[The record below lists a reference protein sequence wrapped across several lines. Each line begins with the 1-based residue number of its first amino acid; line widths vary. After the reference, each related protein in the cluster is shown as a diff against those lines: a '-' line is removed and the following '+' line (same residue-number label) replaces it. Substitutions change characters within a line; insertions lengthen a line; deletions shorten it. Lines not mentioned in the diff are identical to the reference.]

1 MKARK
6 FAKFAKTLG
15 KVSAGVS
22 AAMTIYEMTEGKK
35 RLVGEGGVDLIMT
48 GVGIWGGPI
57 GFGASL
63 MYFGRKMYLE
73 ETDQDFWNK

>member
-1 MKARK
+1 
-6 FAKFAKTLG
+6 
-15 KVSAGVS
+15 
-22 AAMTIYEMTEGKK
+22 
-35 RLVGEGGVDLIMT
+35 MT

-63 MYFGRKMYLE
+63 IYFGRKKYLE

>member
-1 MKARK
+1 
-6 FAKFAKTLG
+6 
-15 KVSAGVS
+15 
-22 AAMTIYEMTEGKK
+22 
-35 RLVGEGGVDLIMT
+35 MT

-63 MYFGRKMYLE
+63 IYFGRKMYLE